1 MPFTSYFIYKNNKM
15 NTKFNSSK
23 IASFTLSNLILI
35 IFSLSLFSCE
45 KDADKEPEIDPN
57 KKGMVEIKFDNIM
70 GQDDFVLNTE
80 YKNAVNETFTVDMF
94 QYYISNI
101 VLKAEDG
108 SEYVVPQKESYFL
121 IKEHDA
127 ASQKVQIANVPEG
140 NYNEVSF
147 TVGVDSLRST
157 MLPAERTGVLD
168 IGVEGAGKEM
178 YWVWNSGYIFFKMEG
193 NSSAI
198 EPTENNPNGRF
209 FYHIGGFGGK
219 ESQTINNIRTVT
231 LSLGRDAAK
240 AREEAMPSIHIV
252 ADMAKVLGGKTNV
265 SLRENPVVMF
275 NPFSLKVS
283 ENYMNAFE
291 YHHVH
296 NEGHE

>member
-1 MPFTSYFIYKNNKM
+1 M
-15 NTKFNSSK
+15 
-23 IASFTLSNLILI
+23 A
-35 IFSLSLFSCE
+35 FSIVLFSCK
-45 KDADKEPEIDPN
+45 KDSETELEIDPN
-57 KKGMVEIKFDNIM
+57 KKGRVEIKFDNIM
-70 GQDDFVLNTE
+70 GQDDFALNTD
-80 YKNAVNETFTVDMF
+80 YTNAVGETFKVDLL

-101 VLKAEDG
+101 ILKSEG
-108 SEYVVPQKESYFL
+108 GNEYVVPQEESYFL
-121 IKEHDA
+121 IKENDA
-127 ASQKVQIANVPEG
+127 ATQKIQLSNIPEG
-140 NYNEVSF
+140 NYNEVTF
-147 TVGVDSLRST
+147 IVGVDSLRST
-157 MLPAERTGVLD
+157 MLPEDRTGVLD
-168 IGVEGAGKEM
+168 IGVEGAGQEM
-178 YWVWNSGYIFFKMEG
+178 YWRWNAGYIFFKMEG

-209 FYHIGGFGGK
+209 FYHIGGFGGY

-240 AREEAMPSIHIV
+240 AREEAMPSVHVVVDI
-252 ADMAKVLGGKTNV
+252 MKTLDGTTQM

-275 NPFSLKVS
+275 NPISLKVS